1 MKSAE
6 RPVFLNLMKLKFPL
20 PAIISILHRI
30 SGVVLFLF
38 LPLFLYLLH
47 QSLISHESYV
57 ALQALLNRPLLK
69 LLLWLALAAVIFH
82 LFAGIRHLMM
92 DLGFAESLEAGRVS
106 AMLVMV
112 LSVLF
117 ILLAGWWLW

>member
-1 MKSAE
+1 
-6 RPVFLNLMKLKFPL
+6 MKLKFPL